1 MGQAALHR
9 RLCPCCKGAPGGGA
23 TLLRFPVGEREIGQH
38 SDPRWR
44 GKNWQP
50 SPAILGTATWTPGK
64 SSLFLLMGMQD
75 HGFESI
81 DLRWFSHPVQQ
92 SLPALWVEIHVV
104 HGKPRGAPRP
114 VACPYQEPQQ
124 VSWAKSLWSME
135 QCSQGKSAKWRCNLG
150 RSLGSKGWLL
160 APSNLHT
167 WRAARRPRGCWTVW
181 LCALVGSDGCKA
193 TDLELLLPRGT

>member
-1 MGQAALHR
+1 MR
-9 RLCPCCKGAPGGGA
+9 CKPR
-23 TLLRFPVGEREIGQH
+23 RFPVGEREIGQH

-50 SPAILGTATWTPGK
+50 LPAILGTATWTPGK

-92 SLPALWVEIHVV
+92 RLPALWVEIHVV

-150 RSLGSKGWLL
+150 RSLGSKGWLTASGAAAHVTGRSASSRMLSGL
-160 APSNLHT
+160 AVCT
-167 WRAARRPRGCWTVW
+167 RRSVW
-181 LCALVGSDGCKA
+181 V
-193 TDLELLLPRGT
+193 

>member
-1 MGQAALHR
+1 MAGKKL
-9 RLCPCCKGAPGGGA
+9 A
-23 TLLRFPVGEREIGQH
+23 TLTGDPGDGNV
-38 SDPRWR
+38 DPR
-44 GKNWQP
+44 KEF
-50 SPAILGTATWTPGK
+50 S
-64 SSLFLLMGMQD
+64 FLVNGMQD

-92 SLPALWVEIHVV
+92 RLPALWVEIHVV